1 MSKSYSELSKLK
13 TYSERFQYLKLDGRV
28 GDDTFG
34 ASRYLNQALYHSKEW
49 AKVRRQIIIRDDGCD
64 MGLAGYDIGDKR
76 NLVIHHIN
84 PITIQDVVNRD
95 YKVFDPENLVAV
107 TKATH
112 NAIHYGD
119 EKLLL
124 METNERRAN
133 DTCPWKS

>member
-95 YKVFDPENLVAV
+95 YKVFDPENLVVV

-124 METNERRAN
+124 METNERRPN
-133 DTCPWKS
+133 DTCPWKL